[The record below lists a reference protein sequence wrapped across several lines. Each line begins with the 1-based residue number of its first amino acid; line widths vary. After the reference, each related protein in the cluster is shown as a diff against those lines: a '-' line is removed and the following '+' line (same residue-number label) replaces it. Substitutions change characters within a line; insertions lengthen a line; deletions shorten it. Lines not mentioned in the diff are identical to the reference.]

1 MFLSDPRTIS
11 QKRLKVVLYQE
22 RLEMDQKG
30 LKMVQKGL
38 EMDQSGL
45 KRMFLTKN
53 TVSFCQKEL
62 LIRGVPFYLLYP
74 FRAKLLTKK
83 SYKFGR

>member
-1 MFLSDPRTIS
+1 MFLSDQRTIS

-30 LKMVQKGL
+30 L

-45 KRMFLTKN
+45 KRMFVTKN

-62 LIRGVPFYLLYP
+62 LIRGVPFYLLYS